1 MHTNFVHQVSLFLLL
16 ISSGVFG
23 EGEGTDYIRLKK
35 EYTHKHTHTLFV
47 LSSAPNPWD
56 CKDAYVLLKFLILMS
71 VVIYIKFI
79 K

>member
-1 MHTNFVHQVSLFLLL
+1 MHTNSVHQVSLFLLL
-16 ISSGVFG
+16 ISSGLFG

-35 EYTHKHTHTLFV
+35 EYTHKHTLSV